1 MPQQLPNIEILF
13 EDNHLIVVNKKSGD
27 IVQGDKTG
35 DKPLLDIVKDYIKIK
50 DNKPGDVFLGSPHRI
65 DRPTSG
71 IIVFTKT
78 TKALV
83 RMNKMF
89 HDKEIQKTYWAIV
102 KNKPK
107 KTSDTIVHY
116 LKKNHQKNKSMA
128 YSHEYKDAK
137 RSELEF
143 KIIHQFNNYYL
154 LNIKPLTGGHH
165 QIRVQLSTI
174 GCPIKGDLKY
184 GFNRSNPDA
193 SISLHARKI
202 EFIHPVKQEPL
213 VIVAKPNPKDP
224 LWKDAGELYKN

>member
-1 MPQQLPNIEILF
+1 MSQQLPNIDILF
-13 EDNHLIVVNKKSGD
+13 EDNHLIVVNKRSGD
-27 IVQGDKTG
+27 LVQGDKTG
-35 DKPLLDIVKDYIKIK
+35 DKPLIDIVKDYIKIK
-50 DNKPGDVFLGSPHRI
+50 HNKPGEVFLGSPHRI

-71 IIVFTKT
+71 IVVFTKT
-78 TKALV
+78 SKALT

-102 KNKPK
+102 KNKPQK
-107 KTSDTIVHY
+107 SEDTIVHY
-116 LKKNHQKNKSMA
+116 LKKNKQKNKSFA

-143 KIIHQFNNYYL
+143 EIKHQFNNYYL
-154 LNIKPLTGGHH
+154 LNIKPLTGRHH

-202 EFIHPVKQEPL
+202 EFLHPVGKEPFSL
-213 VIVAKPNPKDP
+213 VAKPNPQDP
-224 LWKDAGELYKN
+224 LWKEAGELFED

>member
-143 KIIHQFNNYYL
+143 KIIDD
-154 LNIKPLTGGHH
+154 
-165 QIRVQLSTI
+165 IRHFKNAELI
-174 GCPIKGDLKY
+174 G
-184 GFNRSNPDA
+184 NR
-193 SISLHARKI
+193 
-202 EFIHPVKQEPL
+202 
-213 VIVAKPNPKDP
+213 
-224 LWKDAGELYKN
+224 

>member
-1 MPQQLPNIEILF
+1 MSEKLPNIEILF
-13 EDNHLIVVNKKSGD
+13 EDNHLIIINKRAGD
-27 IVQGDKTG
+27 LVQGDRTG
-35 DKPLLDIVKDYIKIK
+35 DKPLIDMVKDYIKIREH
-50 DNKPGDVFLGSPHRI
+50 KPGDVFLGSPHRI

-71 IIVFTKT
+71 IVVFTKT
-78 TKALV
+78 SKALT

-102 KNKPK
+102 KNKPAK
-107 KTSDTIVHY
+107 SADTLIHY
-116 LKKNHQKNKSMA
+116 LKKNKVKNKSMA

-143 KIIHQFNNYYL
+143 KIKHQFNNYYL
-154 LNIKPLTGGHH
+154 LNIKPLTGRHH
-165 QIRVQLSTI
+165 QIRVQLSTM

-202 EFIHPVKQEPL
+202 EFIHPVKKEPFSL
-213 VIVAKPNPKDP
+213 VARPNAEDP
-224 LWKDAGELYKN
+224 LWKEAGDLFED